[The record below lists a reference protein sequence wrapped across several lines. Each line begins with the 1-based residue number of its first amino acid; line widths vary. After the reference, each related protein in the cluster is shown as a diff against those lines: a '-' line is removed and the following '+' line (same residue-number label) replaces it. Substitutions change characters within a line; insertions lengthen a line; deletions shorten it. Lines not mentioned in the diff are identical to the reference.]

1 MDGKQSRELTQILNA
16 IEEGGFG
23 KDELVQRLNALV
35 DRELSQTDRPA
46 DMELTQACQDIL
58 YRLHHQGAVYMSNR
72 TASLA
77 TARKKLRKQRFSIP
91 SISPAARV
99 AAVLLILFGGGLLF
113 DLFISGDYLFGMPT
127 PDEQQYIIAGTEVDG
142 IVAQEVEAEQNA
154 GMKILSTSSWEAAI
168 DAYGSTP
175 PIPEWLPE
183 GWDPLDYYV
192 VVSKRAA
199 RLNIQYKKSDERE
212 YIKYSITRYIDA
224 ESAQKEFEQ
233 NSTGLKLQI
242 NGNSVYLTVNTGSCV
257 AVWLVN
263 NTCYS
268 VTGPISENDIS
279 QIIESIR

>member
-58 YRLHHQGAVYMSNR
+58 YRLHHKGAVYMSNR

-77 TARKKLRKQRFSIP
+77 KTRKKLRKPRFSIP

-99 AAVLLILFGGGLLF
+99 VAVLLILFGGGLLF

-127 PDEQQYIIAGTEVDG
+127 PDEQQYIITGTEVDG

-168 DAYGSTP
+168 DAYGSAP

-212 YIKYSITRYIDA
+212 YIKYSITRYCLLRL
-224 ESAQKEFEQ
+224 
-233 NSTGLKLQI
+233 NS
-242 NGNSVYLTVNTGSCV
+242 NGGTSYGNMSCL
-257 AVWLVN
+257 WRKRKMHNLRR
-263 NTCYS
+263 
-268 VTGPISENDIS
+268 
-279 QIIESIR
+279 QR